1 MQSAQLFFSLPRG
14 QGLHFAQAYLFLPWE
29 YGLHSLHVL
38 FTLPCEHRF
47 TLIVRAPRHSAHA
60 LVRTPGRRGRCRSF
74 YRSFFVFRPDRE
86 KYSCSMESS
95 YAFLHSRHIC
105 MSSRLFTCG
114 PKGSNGKL
122 LVLTNLA
129 FVLQPRPPPAYQP
142 FYTREKAR
150 ELSLEDSFLGPPP
163 KTLQTTF
170 TMAE

>member
-129 FVLQPRPPPAYQP
+129 FVLQPRPPRHTSPS
-142 FYTREKAR
+142 TRAR
-150 ELSLEDSFLGPPP
+150 KLESYLLRTAF
-163 KTLQTTF
+163 
-170 TMAE
+170 